1 MGYEVL
7 EHTADVGLRAT
18 ADTVEALFAEAT
30 RGMAE
35 LAGVWSAGTEGEE
48 VPIEADGGD
57 LEGVLVEWLSE
68 TLYVHD
74 SRNAALHRVD
84 LDRVSDTTARG
95 SIFVSP
101 LSQERAEEGTQIKA
115 VTFHQLE
122 VRQTDDGW
130 TARVF
135 FDI

>member
-18 ADTVEALFAEAT
+18 AATLPELFAEAT

-35 LAGVWSAGTEGEE
+35 LAGVWAAGSLGDE
-48 VPIEADGGD
+48 VAIEAEAGD
-57 LEGVLVEWLSE
+57 LEGLLVEWLGE
-68 TLYVHD
+68 VLYVHD
-74 SRNAALHRVD
+74 SRNAALHRVT
-84 LDRVSDTTARG
+84 LDEVSETSATG
-95 SIFVSP
+95 KVLLST

-122 VRQTDDGW
+122 VRRTTEGW

>member
-18 ADTVEALFAEAT
+18 APTLPELFAEAT

-35 LAGVWSAGTEGEE
+35 LAGVWSAGAEGDE
-48 VPIEADGGD
+48 VPVEAAAGD
-57 LEGVLVEWLSE
+57 LEGLLVEWLGE
-68 TLYVHD
+68 VLYVHD
-74 SRNAALHRVD
+74 SRNAALHRVV
-84 LDRVSDTTARG
+84 LDEVSETFAGGR
-95 SIFVSP
+95 ILLSP

-115 VTFHQLE
+115 ITFHQLE
-122 VRQTDDGW
+122 VRRADEGW